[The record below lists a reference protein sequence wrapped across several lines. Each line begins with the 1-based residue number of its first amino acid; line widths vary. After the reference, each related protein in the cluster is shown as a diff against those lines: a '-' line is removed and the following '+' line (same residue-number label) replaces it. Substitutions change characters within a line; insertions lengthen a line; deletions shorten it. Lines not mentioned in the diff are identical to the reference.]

1 MEILQ
6 ELFKSSGFGGDA
18 SLVWQNIVM
27 FIIGGVLI
35 TLAVKKNFEP
45 LLLIPIGFG
54 AILSNLPGAEMSAYS
69 TAADGGKWPLLGF
82 IYKRPSQKQN
92 CSRRL
97 FSWASEP

>member
-35 TLAVKKNFEP
+35 TLAVKKNF
-45 LLLIPIGFG
+45 LSLIHI
-54 AILSNLPGAEMSAYS
+54 
-69 TAADGGKWPLLGF
+69 
-82 IYKRPSQKQN
+82 
-92 CSRRL
+92 
-97 FSWASEP
+97 

>member
-35 TLAVKKNFEP
+35 TLAVIKNFEP

-54 AILSNLPGAEMSAYS
+54 ASSPTFPA
-69 TAADGGKWPLLGF
+69 
-82 IYKRPSQKQN
+82 
-92 CSRRL
+92 RR
-97 FSWASEP
+97 

>member
-6 ELFKSSGFGGDA
+6 KLFESSGFAGDA

-54 AILSNLPGAEMSAYS
+54 AILANLPCSGS
-69 TAADGGKWPLLGF
+69 F
-82 IYKRPSQKQN
+82 IRLRLRTQN
-92 CSRRL
+92 CFRR
-97 FSWASEP
+97 